1 MKADCASMSMISATG
16 QVGNSQYLPGYI
28 AIAITGEHRKHGDT
42 AAASRG
48 AMQSQ
53 ADGIFKEVSTTG
65 LQKNWWTVL
74 ERWNP
79 SSRSHS
85 VTIIQRLVTTEEA
98 ANVQFANILHVRLV
112 CAGSGPAQAKNVCCQ
127 AAVTRA
133 TLRNSCTLRGGNKIK
148 WCTKEFLLKG
158 NAF

>member
-1 MKADCASMSMISATG
+1 MSMISATG

-53 ADGIFKEVSTTG
+53 ADGIFQKVSTTG
-65 LQKNWWTVL
+65 LQKTDGQCL
-74 ERWNP
+74 SDDH

>member
-48 AMQSQ
+48 QCNYRRMAFSKKCQRRVCKKT
-53 ADGIFKEVSTTG
+53 DGQCLSDDH
-65 LQKNWWTVL
+65 
-74 ERWNP
+74 